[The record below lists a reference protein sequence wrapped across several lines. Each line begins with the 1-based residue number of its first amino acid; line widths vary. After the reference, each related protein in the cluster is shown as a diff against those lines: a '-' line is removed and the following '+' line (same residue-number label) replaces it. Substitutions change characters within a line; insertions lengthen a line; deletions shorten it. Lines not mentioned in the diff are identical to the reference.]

1 MLHIDASSQ
10 ITKFD
15 ESVCLG
21 ETFEDWKVDW
31 SKGEI
36 GMSSSCF
43 AEKEDIGGKLL
54 YKKVDELR
62 IVFEEVEEQI
72 EMILNTS
79 IFTLNS
85 EGLR

>member
-1 MLHIDASSQ
+1 
-10 ITKFD
+10 
-15 ESVCLG
+15 
-21 ETFEDWKVDW
+21 
-31 SKGEI
+31 
-36 GMSSSCF
+36 MSSSCF